1 MPFTPID
8 KNIGFSALWAQGND
22 EQLGVVEAFGRRPM
36 TETALMEFALDNP
49 GLAAT
54 LKEMVQVLRQGGPAK
69 GSVNDFRA
77 NLSRSERVG
86 RTRANAQPVD
96 VEAIMQV
103 IDRNIIGQAHVR
115 DAVRVML
122 EAWPDQ
128 PEKALPYVMGM
139 AGPPGV
145 GKTELFRA
153 LSLAIYGDPEAVA
166 IIDCSKISKKHEI
179 AAVFGAAPGLKG
191 TLEEGEVPPMWRP
204 LFEKQVNGR
213 PKLVLF
219 DELDKVGAGEDSAEA
234 RQEAVTAFSM
244 TLGRF
249 LEDGVLGFGNGVSIP
264 LKDCVIGFASNAGS
278 ATRGNKE
285 GEGLRQHFV
294 DAFNAIVPPHIF
306 DRLDTT
312 LSFDPHTPET
322 LAMVAKKI
330 IDKTVAEELKEV
342 RREYGIDAQMLFQPP
357 GASQADG
364 SRKEGPGEVLT
375 FLGEIGY
382 HPERGARGL
391 DKLIKSLV
399 KPMIRKAAAEI
410 EDGERVL
417 FELRDKILQADGTFR
432 AGGPLDEV
440 KKAQLKAQFFEAK
453 ASIPKGVNQAS
464 FPLSF
469 RVLNPKPGFFEYQ
482 GAAQIPHDTNF
493 PLLVY
498 GSGAV
503 NGRGFMVSQ
512 PHLDAPAALHFLRP
526 GLFEHEDRVDSVRLP
541 EHLEKAEHD
550 LKAVALDDRQVMIY
564 GVGTA
569 KGGAMAEALA
579 AIYDTKTKKWRDAA
593 PPDLPLVGASL
604 VAGNGKALLFGG
616 RVQEKS
622 ADGSWAVDD
631 DPLRMRGQPIENQ
644 AYVYDSKK
652 DEWRWV
658 QGPEDGLVG
667 SATVFQQGKGYII
680 GGEET
685 FRRENSQIDSS
696 RASRRVLVF
705 DFETETFAAGP
716 RLPAKF
722 EQGLAFGTAFADAN
736 GGISVVGG
744 GVYLDGGRKLEPTQ
758 SYYRLS
764 GGAWRSGDMPQPGL
778 CLSALPQAESS
789 WVIGPFRRDA
799 NTFGFDILRP
809 RTTED

>member
-8 KNIGFSALWAQGND
+8 KNIGFSAHWAQGN
-22 EQLGVVEAFGRRPM
+22 EAQLDVVAAFGRKPM
-36 TETALMEFALDNP
+36 TEMELLRYAMDNP
-49 GLAAT
+49 GAAAT
-54 LKEMVQVLRQGGPAK
+54 VKEMVAVLQQGGPAK
-69 GSVNDFRA
+69 GSVTDFRA
-77 NLSRSERVG
+77 NLNRSDRVG
-86 RTRANAQPVD
+86 RTRANAQPID

-115 DAVRVML
+115 EAVRVML

-179 AAVFGAAPGLKG
+179 PSVFGAAPGLKG

-219 DELDKVGAGEDSAEA
+219 DELDKVGAGEDSAEG
-234 RQEAVTAFSM
+234 RQEAITAFSM

-249 LEDGVLGFGNGVSIP
+249 LEDGILGFGNGVSIS

-278 ATRGNKE
+278 TTRGNKE
-285 GEGLRQHFV
+285 GEALRQHFV

-322 LAMVAKKI
+322 LAQVAKKI

-342 RREYGIDAQMLFQPP
+342 RREYGIDGQILFQPP
-357 GASQADG
+357 DPAEGG
-364 SRKEGPGEVLT
+364 RREGPGEVLT
-375 FLGEIGY
+375 FLGELGY

-399 KPMIRKAAAEI
+399 KPLIRKAAAEI

-417 FELRDKILQADGTFR
+417 FELRDKIQDGEGNWRT
-432 AGGPLDEV
+432 GGALDEV
-440 KKAQLKAQFFEAK
+440 KKTQLKNLFFENK
-453 ASIPKGVNQAS
+453 AAIPKGVSQAS
-464 FPLSF
+464 FPLAY

-482 GAAQIPHDTNF
+482 GTQLPADPHL

-526 GLFEHEDRVDSVRLP
+526 GLVEHEDRVDSVRLP
-541 EHLEKAEHD
+541 ERLERAEHD
-550 LKAVALDDRQVMIY
+550 LKAVALDDRHVLVY

-569 KGGAMAEALA
+569 KGGASAEALA
-579 AIYDTKTKKWRDAA
+579 AVYDTKTKKWKDAT
-593 PPDLPLVGASL
+593 PPDLPLVGAAL
-604 VAGNGKALLFGG
+604 VAGAGKALLFGG
-616 RVQEKS
+616 RVQEQLG
-622 ADGSWAVDD
+622 DGSWSVDD

-644 AYVYDSKK
+644 AYVYDLKK

-658 QGPEDGLVG
+658 EGPEDGLVG
-667 SATVFQQGKGYII
+667 SATVFHQGKGYII

-685 FRRENSQIDSS
+685 FRRENSQVDSS

-705 DFETETFAAGP
+705 DFETEKFSPGP
-716 RLPAKF
+716 RLPSKM
-722 EQGLAFGTAFADAN
+722 EQGLAFATAFADAN

-758 SYYRLS
+758 TYYRLS
-764 GGAWRSGDMPQPGL
+764 GGVWRTGDMPQAGL
-778 CLSALPQAESS
+778 CLSAVPQGEAS

-799 NTFGFDILRP
+799 DTFGFDILRP
-809 RTTED
+809 RTLED